1 MTSPNDIDP
10 SLRNRLIQIGFPEDS
25 DDWKQG
31 KAIFSSN
38 KLEILGHPVM
48 ETWES
53 PYMETLAK
61 IVTRNSGKILEI
73 GFGMGLSAGFIQECE
88 PEEHTIIEVNCDVF
102 AKLEEFS
109 DRARSKVIPLLGDWR
124 DLVPSLA
131 SNSFDGILF
140 DTYANTKKEMED
152 VCEAF
157 GFFDEAYRLLK
168 LGGIFTF
175 YSSQVK
181 FNTECEQGLRKA
193 GFSNIDGIS
202 VPVPVPKDCLYWSHD
217 RILAPII
224 IK

>member
-1 MTSPNDIDP
+1 MTSPNDVDP
-10 SLRNRLIQIGFPEDS
+10 ALRNRLIQIGFPEDPGE
-25 DDWKQG
+25 WKQG
-31 KAIFSSN
+31 KAVFSSN

-48 ETWES
+48 EAWEA
-53 PYMETLAK
+53 PYMGALAK
-61 IVTRNSGKILEI
+61 IATRNGGKILEI
-73 GFGMGLSAGFIQECE
+73 GFGLGLSAGFIQEYK

-102 AKLEEFS
+102 SKLEDFA
-109 DRARSKVIPLLGDWR
+109 DRSRSKVIPLFGDWR

-140 DTYANTKKEMED
+140 DTYANSQTEMKN

-157 GFFDEAYRLLK
+157 VFFDEAYRLLK

-181 FNTECEQGLRKA
+181 FNAECEQGLRKA

-217 RILAPII
+217 TILAPII
-224 IK
+224 VK